1 MAEPAKRA
9 EPSGQTG
16 QGVARGIDGWCRKL
30 MGADTPIF
38 AKTVSEVT
46 AVTGDEAT
54 SAADLSKVVGHD
66 ASMASRLLRIAGS
79 SLFNL
84 QGRKIETISAAIVL
98 IGFDAVRELA
108 VSLALIEHVLQGRQ
122 HHRVTKHMGRAF
134 HAAAQ
139 AKSFATLGRDK
150 CPEEVFVAALLR
162 QLGDMSFWAQG
173 SREGVE
179 IERLVDAGLSMDS
192 AERQVLGFSMK
203 ELTCRLAEEWHLGEL
218 LRHTV
223 DGRHAGDPRV
233 AHVDLGHEVAEVIEL
248 HGWESPEARS
258 LLSRVASQLQMA
270 PADAERLVRNNL
282 EEASAIADRYG
293 VPKVDEALPPL
304 PSSGAN
310 PEPPESKPG
319 EPDPHFRDQVFAA
332 LAEQG
337 AGRRSLNESMHLIL
351 RGIFEGLGVDRTWFA
366 LLTPDRKALQAR
378 YVLGRNPEQFSGSS
392 RPLRAKG
399 DLFSSLLAK
408 GEAVTMTPG
417 DRAAQPDYVG
427 WLAYSACAIMPI
439 IVAGKPVGLLYA
451 DRAAS
456 RRAID
461 EETFAGFCRFGEEIV
476 QLLSG
481 ARR

>member
-1 MAEPAKRA
+1 MAEAAEPA
-9 EPSGQTG
+9 EPNQQAG
-16 QGVARGIDGWCRKL
+16 QGAARGIEGWCRKL

-46 AVTGDEAT
+46 AVTGNEAT
-54 SAADLSKVVGHD
+54 SAADLSQVVGHD

-139 AKSFATLGRDK
+139 AKSFAALGKDT
-150 CPEEVFVAALLR
+150 CPEEIFVAALLR

-173 SREGVE
+173 SREGAE
-179 IERLVDAGLSMDS
+179 IERLFDAGLRMEE
-192 AERQVLGFSMK
+192 AERKVLGFSMK
-203 ELTCRLAEEWHLGEL
+203 ELTSSLAEEWHLGEL

-223 DGRHAGDPRV
+223 DGRHAEDPRV
-233 AHVDLGHEVAEVIEL
+233 QHVDLGHDVAEVIEE
-248 HGWESPEARS
+248 HGWESAEARAVIK
-258 LLSRVASQLQMA
+258 RVAGHLQMA
-270 PADAERLVRNNL
+270 PAEVERLVQNNL
-282 EEASAIADRYG
+282 EEALTIADRYG

-304 PSSGAN
+304 PASRGGPAA
-310 PEPPESKPG
+310 PASKPG
-319 EPDPHFRDQVFAA
+319 DPNPRFREQV
-332 LAEQG
+332 LAELAQQS

-351 RGIFEGLGVDRTWFA
+351 RGIYEGLGFDRTWFA
-366 LLTPDRKALQAR
+366 LLTPDRKSLQAR
-378 YVLGRNPEQFSGSS
+378 YVLGKNPETFSGSS

-427 WLAYSACAIMPI
+427 WLAYSTCAVMPI

-451 DRAAS
+451 DRASS

-461 EETFAGFCRFGEEIV
+461 DETFAGFCAFGEEIV